1 MIAQG
6 MATLLRRDKVIGMP
20 ISAVTRRA
28 VSSALASSAAA
39 SRSMADARSAPP
51 RSGHTP
57 ESKACLAAAT
67 ATSTSRETI
76 DGTAPATSSVG
87 GLTIVITSLDPEP
100 TRRPPAYE
108 PRYSSTAGPF
118 PENSGQL
125 RPEFTMKVHVN
136 LVARRIIC
144 QISAGRAHNRP
155 PPCDLSQQVNKRSQV
170 QFVVSDKVGNAC
182 KKYDRAM
189 AIPDW
194 PAGQDATAKASSRL
208 DRENAALRELV
219 TVYRY
224 LSGLALQDA
233 DLAGVV
239 QLISDRMTATVAV
252 VTQLMDVLTAAAP
265 GVTGD
270 KAAAAVR
277 EHVVHPRLGQ
287 VLRAS
292 RLSQRALRLPN
303 VGGTPAI
310 IVAPIMVGDEVPSY
324 LITIDPADNLFGED
338 MSLLVTEHA
347 ATICGVILGRER
359 VVAAAARRV
368 RDDLVEGLL
377 LGRGRDHADTGR
389 WAAHLGYDPA
399 RDHNVMAV
407 AFDLPAPPAASPADL
422 TAQRQRIWESIEH
435 FVATRAP
442 DAIVSA
448 RESEVVIVAAAPDEP
463 GPAALDARRLA
474 HACLARLAEL
484 FPAAKVVIGIGGP
497 CRDPREV
504 ARSYAQAQRTTAT
517 LRRLGRQGT
526 VSAFADLGELRS
538 FAADVLGKLAVHE
551 QEHKSEYLTTLACYF
566 RENNSPQR
574 ASRILHVHPNTV
586 AYRVKRIEEITGLR
600 LDNYTDRLIAQVA
613 LEILDALGEEP

>member
-1 MIAQG
+1 M
-6 MATLLRRDKVIGMP
+6 
-20 ISAVTRRA
+20 
-28 VSSALASSAAA
+28 
-39 SRSMADARSAPP
+39 APP
-51 RSGHTP
+51 DWSPVLSPTGSPPGPTDRDQ
-57 ESKACLAAAT
+57 A
-67 ATSTSRETI
+67 
-76 DGTAPATSSVG
+76 DGT
-87 GLTIVITSLDPEP
+87 
-100 TRRPPAYE
+100 
-108 PRYSSTAGPF
+108 
-118 PENSGQL
+118 
-125 RPEFTMKVHVN
+125 
-136 LVARRIIC
+136 
-144 QISAGRAHNRP
+144 
-155 PPCDLSQQVNKRSQV
+155 
-170 QFVVSDKVGNAC
+170 
-182 KKYDRAM
+182 
-189 AIPDW
+189 
-194 PAGQDATAKASSRL
+194 SRL

-265 GVTGD
+265 GVTAD

-310 IVAPIMVGDEVPSY
+310 IVAPILVGDEVPSY
-324 LITIDPADNLFGED
+324 LITIDPADNIFGED

-377 LGRGRDHADTGR
+377 LGRGRDQADTSR

-399 RDHNVMAV
+399 RDHNVMAI
-407 AFDLPAPPAASPADL
+407 AFDLPAAANAAHPSPGAAD
-422 TAQRQRIWESIEH
+422 TAAQRQRIWESIEH

-448 RESEVVIVAAAPDEP
+448 RESEVVIVTAAPGEP
-463 GPAALDARRLA
+463 GPAAMDARRLA

-484 FPAAKVVIGIGGP
+484 FPAAKVVIGIGGT

-504 ARSYAQAQRTTAT
+504 ARSYAQAQRTTQT
-517 LRRLGRQGT
+517 LRRLGRAGT
-526 VSAFADLGELRS
+526 VSAFGDLGILRLLLQVPDLAELRS
-538 FAADVLGKLAVHE
+538 FAADVLGKLSMHE

>member
-1 MIAQG
+1 
-6 MATLLRRDKVIGMP
+6 MAL
-20 ISAVTRRA
+20 
-28 VSSALASSAAA
+28 
-39 SRSMADARSAPP
+39 
-51 RSGHTP
+51 
-57 ESKACLAAAT
+57 
-67 ATSTSRETI
+67 
-76 DGTAPATSSVG
+76 
-87 GLTIVITSLDPEP
+87 
-100 TRRPPAYE
+100 
-108 PRYSSTAGPF
+108 
-118 PENSGQL
+118 
-125 RPEFTMKVHVN
+125 
-136 LVARRIIC
+136 
-144 QISAGRAHNRP
+144 
-155 PPCDLSQQVNKRSQV
+155 
-170 QFVVSDKVGNAC
+170 
-182 KKYDRAM
+182 
-189 AIPDW
+189 PDW
-194 PAGQDATAKASSRL
+194 SPVLSPTGQAHARDAENGIA
-208 DRENAALRELV
+208 RENAALRELV

-265 GVTGD
+265 GVTAD
-270 KAAAAVR
+270 KAAEAVR

-310 IVAPIMVGDEVPSY
+310 IVAPILVGDEVPSY
-324 LITIDPADNLFGED
+324 LLTIDPADNLFGED

-377 LGRGRDHADTGR
+377 LGRGRDHTDTSR

-407 AFDLPAPPAASPADL
+407 AFDLPAPEAGAHIAGGHADVA
-422 TAQRQRIWESIEH
+422 AQRQRVAESIEH

-463 GPAALDARRLA
+463 GPAVMDARRLA

-484 FPAAKVVIGIGGP
+484 FPSAKVVIGIGGS

-504 ARSYAQAQRTTAT
+504 ARSYAQAQRTTQT
-517 LRRLGRQGT
+517 LRRLGRQST
-526 VSAFADLGELRS
+526 VSAFGDLGILRLLLQVPDLAELRS
-538 FAADVLGKLAVHE
+538 FAADVLGKLSMHE

>member
-1 MIAQG
+1 MIA
-6 MATLLRRDKVIGMP
+6 
-20 ISAVTRRA
+20 
-28 VSSALASSAAA
+28 
-39 SRSMADARSAPP
+39 SMALPDWSPVLSPTLSPTGHPHAQDAD
-51 RSGHTP
+51 GGTP
-57 ESKACLAAAT
+57 NGT
-67 ATSTSRETI
+67 A
-76 DGTAPATSSVG
+76 DGTA
-87 GLTIVITSLDPEP
+87 
-100 TRRPPAYE
+100 
-108 PRYSSTAGPF
+108 
-118 PENSGQL
+118 
-125 RPEFTMKVHVN
+125 K
-136 LVARRIIC
+136 
-144 QISAGRAHNRP
+144 
-155 PPCDLSQQVNKRSQV
+155 
-170 QFVVSDKVGNAC
+170 
-182 KKYDRAM
+182 
-189 AIPDW
+189 
-194 PAGQDATAKASSRL
+194 L

-219 TVYRY
+219 TVYRH

-239 QLISDRMTATVAV
+239 QLISDRMIATVAV

-265 GVTGD
+265 GVTAD

-310 IVAPIMVGDEVPSY
+310 IVAPILVGDEVPSY
-324 LITIDPADNLFGED
+324 LITIDPADNIFGED

-377 LGRGRDHADTGR
+377 LGRGRDQSDTGR

-407 AFDLPAPPAASPADL
+407 AFDLPDPKTPSASHIDVA
-422 TAQRQRIWESIEH
+422 AQRQRVAESIEH

-448 RESEVVIVAAAPDEP
+448 RESEVVIVTAAPHEP
-463 GPAALDARRLA
+463 GPAAMDARRLA

-484 FPAAKVVIGIGGP
+484 FPAARVVIGIGGP

-504 ARSYAQAQRTTAT
+504 ARSYAQAQRTTQT
-517 LRRLGRQGT
+517 LKRLGRAGT
-526 VSAFADLGELRS
+526 VSAFGDLGILRLLLQVPDLAELRS

>member
-1 MIAQG
+1 MIPT
-6 MATLLRRDKVIGMP
+6 MAMP
-20 ISAVTRRA
+20 DWSPV
-28 VSSALASSAAA
+28 LASGSQPAGEE
-39 SRSMADARSAPP
+39 RD
-51 RSGHTP
+51 
-57 ESKACLAAAT
+57 
-67 ATSTSRETI
+67 ATS
-76 DGTAPATSSVG
+76 A
-87 GLTIVITSLDPEP
+87 
-100 TRRPPAYE
+100 
-108 PRYSSTAGPF
+108 
-118 PENSGQL
+118 
-125 RPEFTMKVHVN
+125 
-136 LVARRIIC
+136 
-144 QISAGRAHNRP
+144 
-155 PPCDLSQQVNKRSQV
+155 
-170 QFVVSDKVGNAC
+170 
-182 KKYDRAM
+182 
-189 AIPDW
+189 
-194 PAGQDATAKASSRL
+194 RL
-208 DRENAALRELV
+208 DSENAALRELV

-265 GVTGD
+265 GVTGE
-270 KAAAAVR
+270 KAVAAVR

-303 VGGTPAI
+303 VGGSPAI
-310 IVAPIMVGDEVPSY
+310 IVAPILVGDEVPSY
-324 LITIDPADNLFGED
+324 LITIDPAEGIFGED

-377 LGRGRDHADTGR
+377 LGRGRDQADTGR

-399 RDHNVMAV
+399 RDHNVMAI
-407 AFDLPAPPAASPADL
+407 AFDLPGPQTPPAGGHAD
-422 TAQRQRIWESIEH
+422 TAAQRQRIGESIEH

-448 RESEVVIVAAAPDEP
+448 RESEVVIVAAAPDEQ
-463 GPAALDARRLA
+463 GPAAMDARRLA
-474 HACLARLAEL
+474 NACLARLTEL
-484 FPAAKVVIGIGGP
+484 FPAAKVVIGIGGT

-504 ARSYAQAQRTTAT
+504 ARSYAQAQRTTHT
-517 LRRLGRQGT
+517 LRRLGRAGT
-526 VSAFADLGELRS
+526 VSAFGDLGILRLLLQVPDLAELRS

>member
-1 MIAQG
+1 
-6 MATLLRRDKVIGMP
+6 MALPDWSPVLSPTGSP
-20 ISAVTRRA
+20 
-28 VSSALASSAAA
+28 
-39 SRSMADARSAPP
+39 SAPDG
-51 RSGHTP
+51 SD
-57 ESKACLAAAT
+57 
-67 ATSTSRETI
+67 
-76 DGTAPATSSVG
+76 DGT
-87 GLTIVITSLDPEP
+87 
-100 TRRPPAYE
+100 
-108 PRYSSTAGPF
+108 
-118 PENSGQL
+118 
-125 RPEFTMKVHVN
+125 
-136 LVARRIIC
+136 
-144 QISAGRAHNRP
+144 
-155 PPCDLSQQVNKRSQV
+155 
-170 QFVVSDKVGNAC
+170 
-182 KKYDRAM
+182 
-189 AIPDW
+189 
-194 PAGQDATAKASSRL
+194 SRL

-265 GVTGD
+265 GVTAD
-270 KAAAAVR
+270 KATAAVR

-310 IVAPIMVGDEVPSY
+310 IVAPILVGDEVPSY
-324 LITIDPADNLFGED
+324 LITIDPADNIFGED

-377 LGRGRDHADTGR
+377 LGRGRDRADPSR

-399 RDHNVMAV
+399 RDHNVMAI
-407 AFDLPAPPAASPADL
+407 AFDLPAAANAATTSPSAAD
-422 TAQRQRIWESIEH
+422 TAAQRQRIWESIEH

-448 RESEVVIVAAAPDEP
+448 RESEVVIVTAAPDEP
-463 GPAALDARRLA
+463 GPAAMDARRLA

-484 FPAAKVVIGIGGP
+484 FPAAKVVIGIGGT

-504 ARSYAQAQRTTAT
+504 ARSYAQAQRTTQT
-517 LRRLGRQGT
+517 LRRLGRAGT
-526 VSAFADLGELRS
+526 VSAFGDLGILRLLLQVPDLAELRS
-538 FAADVLGKLAVHE
+538 FAADVLGKLSMHE